1 MKTIIKNNIIILSAY
16 MLLIGCGSKKEN
28 IAFDKDNGGLYLPD
42 GFGAVVVIDSIGPS
56 RHLAVKEN
64 GDIYVKLKITSD
76 TPGSIALR
84 DENGDGKADIIQPF
98 GSYVND
104 GIFATGMRIN
114 NGYLYYSTEQVVY
127 RQKLDDQLVPT
138 SKQEIVLIDENAQWH
153 IAKPLTFDHV
163 GNMYVP
169 YGAPSN
175 ACASYISTKGTS
187 EQQAG
192 QNPCPELINHAGIWK
207 FKANALNQSQK
218 DGTQLGTGLRSIV
231 AMDWNKETNTLFAT
245 QHGRDDLHLLWPQ
258 FYSAWENAVT
268 PAEEFFEIKESS
280 NYGWPYSYYDLF
292 KKQKL
297 QAPEYGGDG
306 KKLAIDQSY
315 TNPLAAFPAHWA
327 PNDLLFYTG
336 NQFPDRYKNGAFI
349 AFHGSTNR
357 GPYPQAG
364 YIVAFLPFENGKPK
378 GEWEVFADGFAG
390 MNTIVN
396 TGDALARPMGI
407 AMGQDG
413 SLYIS
418 ESVKG
423 KIWRIMYKGK
433 KSDFG
438 EASLAKLEQRKNQRT
453 NIKDPDRK
461 LDNLETEMIETG
473 SQVYN
478 LHCGTCH
485 QRDGE
490 GDGSRFPP
498 INNSRVVNGKNRPLI
513 ELILKGLEGAITVNG
528 VAYNGVMPSHS
539 FLSDAEIS
547 SVLTYIRRN
556 FGNDSPSISAI
567 EVGNVRKQLEN
578 Q

>member
-1 MKTIIKNNIIILSAY
+1 M
-16 MLLIGCGSKKEN
+16 
-28 IAFDKDNGGLYLPD
+28 
-42 GFGAVVVIDSIGPS
+42 VVIDSIGPS

-76 TPGSIALR
+76 APGTVALR

-98 GSYVND
+98 GSYLND
-104 GIFATGMRIN
+104 GIFATGMRIH

-127 RQKLDDQLVPT
+127 RQKLEDQLVPT

-192 QNPCPELINHAGIWK
+192 QNPCPELINHAGVWK
-207 FKANALNQSQK
+207 FKANALNQTQK
-218 DGTQLGTGLRSIV
+218 DGKQVGTGLRSIV
-231 AMDWNKETNTLFAT
+231 AMDWNKQTNSLFAV

-258 FYSAWENAVT
+258 YYSAWENAVT
-268 PAEEFFEIKESS
+268 PAEEFFEVNENS

-292 KKQKL
+292 KKQKI

-306 KKLAIDQSY
+306 KKLAVDQSY

-364 YIVAFLPFENGKPK
+364 YIVAFVPFVNGKPS

-390 MNTIVN
+390 VDIIVN
-396 TGDALARPMGI
+396 VSDAKYRPMGL
-407 AMGQDG
+407 AEGPDG
-413 SLYIS
+413 SLYINDS
-418 ESVKG
+418 KKG
-423 KIWRIMYKGK
+423 KIWRILYKED
-433 KSDFG
+433 KSKFT
-438 EASLAKLEQRKNQRT
+438 ESALAKMEIRKNT
-453 NIKDPDRK
+453 ANNIKTPDAVKDIIQIKHSKIGAQIYQTYCTNCHQSNLNGDGNRNPSLIK
-461 LDNLETEMIETG
+461 SNYLNDKSSFRNLISNGKGNMPTFKNISDKEIDELETYLQ
-473 SQVYN
+473 SV
-478 LHCGTCH
+478 
-485 QRDGE
+485 
-490 GDGSRFPP
+490 
-498 INNSRVVNGKNRPLI
+498 INK
-513 ELILKGLEGAITVNG
+513 K
-528 VAYNGVMPSHS
+528 
-539 FLSDAEIS
+539 
-547 SVLTYIRRN
+547 
-556 FGNDSPSISAI
+556 
-567 EVGNVRKQLEN
+567 
-578 Q
+578 